1 MQSITT
7 DIFDEFIKSS
17 ELPVLVDFW
26 APWCGPCKMIKPL
39 LDELSVD
46 FSGILKFVELNVDE
60 SPEMAQRYDVKSIP
74 ALLLFKDGEF
84 SSKIDT
90 AGGFNKRKMFIKIAN
105 SLSIPVDVEADIS
118 ELMSTVQRI
127 REL

>member
-1 MQSITT
+1 MQDITT
-7 DIFDEFIKSS
+7 EVFDEFVKSS
-17 ELPVLVDFW
+17 DLPVLVDFW

-39 LDELSVD
+39 LEELSID
-46 FSGILKFVELNVDE
+46 FSGVLNFVALNVDE
-60 SPEMAQRYDVKSIP
+60 SPAIAQRFDVRSIP

-105 SLSIPVDVEADIS
+105 SLSIPVDVDADIS
-118 ELMSTVQRI
+118 ELISAIERI